1 MESKM
6 KMMMTRVTIVA
17 TSRTMAAV
25 TEVTNQMTVAKMVVL
40 MEAKMV
46 ALTEAIRVMM
56 EAEMIALTEA
66 ISRTIKLR
74 AIQAVAIIKTAN
86 KMGLDGLKIH
96 KVVPTVLAE
105 TKVLVTAVAAMVL
118 AVEIRVPAT
127 AVAAM
132 IVLLVI
138 RVPVMATNLMMVVAA
153 ETIVQMMV
161 VAAETIVPVMATNPM
176 MVVVAET
183 IILVMETKM
192 AATKEVIHSEETITR
207 NLTSISKMDRFIMQ
221 YYSPRSLMPR
231 KKLFWTALQLPY
243 RTLEL
248 F

>member
-153 ETIVQMMV
+153 ETIV
-161 VAAETIVPVMATNPM
+161 PVMATNPM